1 MGRVGCW
8 KAGAVGLCAAILLT
22 PVAAKA
28 DNGGLSFWL
37 PGTFGSLAA
46 APTVPGWAYSTI
58 YLHLDQSTGG
68 AKNFIKGGS
77 VVVGLNAKA
86 DALVQGIS
94 YTFATPV
101 LGAQAM
107 VAVFAAPGNVDV
119 GIDGRL
125 TGPAGNAISGRVTD
139 SRATVSD
146 VLYQGALK
154 WNQGVHNEMI
164 YVTGNIPSGT
174 YDPNRLS
181 NLSFGFTA
189 VDFGAGYTYLD
200 PKSGHEFS
208 VAGGFTYSGMNNAL
222 QYQNGID
229 FHLDWGASQL
239 VSKTVHVGLA
249 GYYFQQ
255 ITGDTGAGATL
266 GDFKGRVVGIGP
278 QVGFILP
285 LSKDYQGYLNVKAYK
300 DFAAQ
305 NRPEG
310 YTAWVTFSLSNAAP
324 ERPAATPMY
333 RK

>member
-119 GIDGRL
+119 GIDARL

-164 YVTGNIPSGT
+164 YVTGNMPSGT

-229 FHLDWGASQL
+229 FHLDWVPRS
-239 VSKTVHVGLA
+239 SLA
-249 GYYFQQ
+249 RPS
-255 ITGDTGAGATL
+255 TSAWPATTSS
-266 GDFKGRVVGIGP
+266 RSP
-278 QVGFILP
+278 
-285 LSKDYQGYLNVKAYK
+285 
-300 DFAAQ
+300 
-305 NRPEG
+305 
-310 YTAWVTFSLSNAAP
+310 
-324 ERPAATPMY
+324 ATPAPA
-333 RK
+333 RRSVTSRGVLSASAPRSASSCRSPRTTRAI

>member
-1 MGRVGCW
+1 MGQLRYR
-8 KAGAVGLCAAILLT
+8 AAVCGGLCAAVALV
-22 PVAAKA
+22 PFAAKG

-58 YLHLDQSTGG
+58 YLHLDQSGGG
-68 AKNFIKGGS
+68 AKNFTKGGS

-86 DALVQGIS
+86 DALVQGVS

-119 GIDGRL
+119 GIDARL
-125 TGPAGNAISGRVTD
+125 AGPAGNAISRSVND

-200 PKSGHEFS
+200 PKSGREFS
-208 VAGGFTYSGMNNAL
+208 IVGGLTYSGMNSAL
-222 QYQNGID
+222 QYQTASTSTSIGAPRSSSARPSTSAWPGIT
-229 FHLDWGASQL
+229 S
-239 VSKTVHVGLA
+239 SRSP
-249 GYYFQQ
+249 
-255 ITGDTGAGATL
+255 AT
-266 GDFKGRVVGIGP
+266 
-278 QVGFILP
+278 
-285 LSKDYQGYLNVKAYK
+285 
-300 DFAAQ
+300 
-305 NRPEG
+305 
-310 YTAWVTFSLSNAAP
+310 AAP
-324 ERPAATPMY
+324 ERP
-333 RK
+333 